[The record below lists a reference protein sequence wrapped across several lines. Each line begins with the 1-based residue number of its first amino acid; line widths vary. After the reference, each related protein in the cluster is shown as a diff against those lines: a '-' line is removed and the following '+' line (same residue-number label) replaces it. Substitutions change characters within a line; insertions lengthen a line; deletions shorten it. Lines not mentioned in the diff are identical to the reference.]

1 MGISQLATFKWHR
14 RVYPIDLA
22 AHADRKMSE
31 PLPDAKERIVAADLA
46 FVEELIALYH
56 PYLTYPP
63 PTPPFKIINHNY
75 FNGPIPLFDSSKKAI
90 DIWK

>member
-1 MGISQLATFKWHR
+1 
-14 RVYPIDLA
+14 
-22 AHADRKMSE
+22 MSRPGE
-31 PLPDAKERIVAADLA
+31 NAMKTYGYVQNVMELRARIVSMTNSSRSVMVIVVDAM
-46 FVEELIALYH
+46 FINH

-63 PTPPFKIINHNY
+63 YPPLKIINHNY